1 MASISISQKENG
13 NLISLLNNMNKNSWI
28 ISDKS
33 LTKEKIVITP
43 KIICEL
49 SIIHNSMLTRKMQ
62 QPSTTSIPS
71 PIPNT

>member
-1 MASISISQKENG
+1 MASISVSQKENG
-13 NLISLLNNMNKNSWI
+13 NLILLLNNMNKNSWI

-49 SIIHNSMLTRKMQ
+49 SIIHNPMLTRKMQ
-62 QPSTTSIPS
+62 QPGTTSIPN